1 MAPFGNQEAIGGNA
15 QGSVMMKAAPA
26 APFKV
31 PQPEFLLQFLVIAL
45 NNPAVFGEIDQIAE
59 RCVGGKRGQPVLRR
73 LLFLLWPFD
82 QKPFFRMRLGAPVIA
97 VSGPYTKSGE
107 AGYEFVFHALSPRDI
122 RPCLRGQR
130 QGEFFCAERLMFR
143 VSSQKSGWP
152 PQAFSLWRGLR
163 LLARSPHAYRA
174 LYADNIR
181 QLPFGKPGPKLRFG
195 AVARVSQHNTCR
207 HASFPRPPDLL
218 QRDPGLG
225 LEDNFLRY
233 ACLFPPPFV
242 TGPHFRKIQAERDRH
257 AGVLC
262 RDRKTHRYPAVILLA
277 YLTAILARDP
287 DRMLSLLWKA
297 RVIHYPRHDRPL
309 SQHGRKHCVQCAV
322 EENLVIPGSIRHQM
336 VQRLMHPAHMIR
348 IQPRR
353 HGLNALAFSRQKQS
367 RAVRLEGNDSI
378 CMAGRLRQAVEV
390 LREPFLLCA
399 WRPRCCGAHNKST
412 ISCFMTQ

>member
-242 TGPHFRKIQAERDRH
+242 TGPHFRKIQACSVVTER
-257 AGVLC
+257 
-262 RDRKTHRYPAVILLA
+262 
-277 YLTAILARDP
+277 LTATRQ
-287 DRMLSLLWKA
+287 LSCL
-297 RVIHYPRHDRPL
+297 P
-309 SQHGRKHCVQCAV
+309 
-322 EENLVIPGSIRHQM
+322 
-336 VQRLMHPAHMIR
+336 
-348 IQPRR
+348 
-353 HGLNALAFSRQKQS
+353 
-367 RAVRLEGNDSI
+367 
-378 CMAGRLRQAVEV
+378 
-390 LREPFLLCA
+390 
-399 WRPRCCGAHNKST
+399 T
-412 ISCFMTQ
+412 